1 MEVCKRVWALHKLVR
16 AYAVPPEMV
25 RFARGEAVSAKYC
38 KSECMATDDEATGV
52 VDDAQVCD
60 WVACVS
66 FMNCTAGFRACG
78 GVHADAGVRAGRC
91 GGEVRS
97 AVGEEVGW
105 PPVPHLDGMILND
118 MIDMMELGAAKCCS
132 RQF

>member
-38 KSECMATDDEATGV
+38 KSECMATDDEETGV

-60 WVACVS
+60 L
-66 FMNCTAGFRACG
+66 G
-78 GVHADAGVRAGRC
+78 GLWAFH
-91 GGEVRS
+91 
-97 AVGEEVGW
+97 
-105 PPVPHLDGMILND
+105 
-118 MIDMMELGAAKCCS
+118 ELHCRRRNLWWCA
-132 RQF
+132 R